1 MSALPPFA
9 VTYDYRCPWARNMH
23 EQIITGLRGGAD
35 WDVTFLPFSLNQAH
49 VEEGGT
55 PVWDNPE
62 AGPALLAGLVSLVIR
77 DEYPDKFLD
86 AHEALFAARHD
97 QQLDTREA
105 SVISQALTGV
115 GLDDDKILAAAGEP
129 ARNEQFREIHMNL
142 VRDHKVFG
150 VPTFIVGDAATFVRL
165 RNRPGNDHA
174 GAIRR
179 VERIV
184 EMMTD
189 WDELNEFK
197 WTSVPK

>member
-1 MSALPPFA
+1 MTSLPPFA

-23 EQIITGLRGGAD
+23 EQLIAGLRGGAG

-49 VEEGGT
+49 VDEGGT

-62 AGPALLAGLVSLVIR
+62 AGPALLAALVSLVVR
-77 DEYPDKFLD
+77 DEYPDQFLD
-86 AHEALFAARHD
+86 THEALFAARHD
-97 QQLDTREA
+97 QQLDTRDPAVLSAVLKE
-105 SVISQALTGV
+105 V
-115 GLDDDKILAAAGEP
+115 GLDDDKILGLAPEH
-129 ARNEQFREIHMNL
+129 NEQFRAIHTES

-165 RNRPGNDHA
+165 RNRPNGDAA
-174 GAIRR
+174 GAIER

-184 EMMTD
+184 SLMTG

-197 WTSVPK
+197 WTSIPQ

>member
-23 EQIITGLRGGAD
+23 EQLIAGLRGGAD
-35 WDVTFLPFSLNQAH
+35 WRVTFLPFSLNQAH

-62 AGPALLAGLVSLVIR
+62 AGPNLLAGLVSLVIR

-97 QQLDTREA
+97 KQLDTREPA
-105 SVISQALTGV
+105 VLAETLAGV
-115 GLDDDKILAAAGEP
+115 GLDDGKILAEAGTPE
-129 ARNEQFREIHMNL
+129 RNEQFREIHMTS

-150 VPTFIVGDAATFVRL
+150 VPTFIVGDAATFVRM
-165 RNRPGNDHA
+165 RGRPEGDNA
-174 GAIRR
+174 GAIST
-179 VERIV
+179 VERVVGLIT
-184 EMMTD
+184 E
-189 WDELNEFK
+189 WPQLNEFK
-197 WTSVPK
+197 WTSVPQ

>member
-1 MSALPPFA
+1 MSSLPPFA

-23 EQIITGLRGGAD
+23 EQLIVALRSGVD

-62 AGPALLAGLVSLVIR
+62 AGPALLAGLVSLVVR

-97 QQLDTREA
+97 QQFDTREPA
-105 SVISQALTGV
+105 VISQTLASV
-115 GLDDDKILAAAGEP
+115 GLDDDKILAEAGTPE
-129 ARNEQFREIHMNL
+129 RNEQFREIHMTS

-165 RNRPGNDHA
+165 RNRPGDDSA

-179 VERIV
+179 VERVV
-184 EMMTD
+184 EMMTG

-197 WTSVPK
+197 WTSIPQ

>member
-1 MSALPPFA
+1 MSNLPPFA

-23 EQIITGLRGGAD
+23 EMLVAGLRGGAR

-55 PVWDNPE
+55 PVWDNPA

-77 DEYPDKFLD
+77 DEYPEQFLD

-97 QQLDTREA
+97 RQLDTREA
-105 SVISQALTGV
+105 SVIAETLISV
-115 GLDDDKILAAAGEP
+115 GLDDAKILKAAGAPE
-129 ARNEQFREIHMNL
+129 RNEQFRTIHMQA

-165 RNRPGNDHA
+165 RQRPQGDNA
-174 GAIRR
+174 GAIATI
-179 VERIV
+179 ERLVSTI
-184 EMMTD
+184 TG
-189 WDELNEFK
+189 WPELNEFK

>member
-1 MSALPPFA
+1 MPSLPAFA

-23 EQIITGLRGGAD
+23 EMLAAGLRGGAD

-77 DEYPDKFLD
+77 DEYPDRFID

-97 QQLDTREA
+97 KQLDTRQP
-105 SVISQALTGV
+105 SVIAETLIGL
-115 GLDDDKILAAAGEP
+115 GLDDAKILEAAGDP
-129 ARNEQFREIHMNL
+129 ARIEQFREMHTGAVN
-142 VRDHKVFG
+142 DHKVFG

-165 RNRPGNDHA
+165 RQRPNGDNA
-174 GAIRR
+174 GAIATI
-179 VERIV
+179 ERIV
-184 EMMTD
+184 TTMTD
-189 WDELNEFK
+189 WPELNEFK